1 MDLIYTDKNG
11 IDVDMLPTYKFRYG
25 LRPGRKVTSK
35 LFSQSKIIAVNQNVE
50 FIWEILMMEKI
61 NGRK

>member
-11 IDVDMLPTYKFRYG
+11 IDVDMLPTYKLDMAYG
-25 LRPGRKVTSK
+25 RDEKTLK
-35 LFSQSKIIAVNQNVE
+35 LQSQSKIIAVNQNVE